1 MKLSNKIVIFITVLS
16 LVTYQSY
23 SQADGTPDYEEY
35 SRAHMALTNF
45 KMLGINKNQF
55 AKCVESV
62 NYLDPSKRHRLTII
76 EGVQFADDGKNF
88 DLIAN
93 DGIMTSVQLSDYT
106 KESVVLPTG
115 IYLPVMNNTIVYD
128 SHFLHVDQIS
138 GKSQQPEGFS
148 ISCKLNWVKC
158 SAWPI
163 PYRQFCRDF
172 SWPFNGGFEIVE
184 CTLKFEE

>member
-1 MKLSNKIVIFITVLS
+1 MKLSSKTVLFFTIVS
-16 LVTYQSY
+16 LVTYQSNAQ
-23 SQADGTPDYEEY
+23 SDDTLDYEEY
-35 SRAHMALTNF
+35 SRAHIALTNF

-62 NYLDPSKRHRLTII
+62 NYLDPSKRHKLAII
-76 EGVQFADDGKNF
+76 EGVHFADDGKNF
-88 DLIAN
+88 DLKAN
-93 DGIMTSVQLSDYT
+93 DGIMTAVQLSNYASG
-106 KESVVLPTG
+106 SVMVPPG
-115 IYLPVMNNTIVYD
+115 IYQPVKNNTIVYD
-128 SHFLHVDQIS
+128 SYFLHVDQIY

-184 CTLKFEE
+184 CTIKFEE